1 MDYGRIPNV
10 VDALRTIVDALKA
23 SNKEAEKTR
32 LMLRESFLESSEYI
46 TNAIRNKMETDDRQ
60 DRSME
65 FTLIQMSREFNDYLE
80 RNKRHR
86 KCAGMFQKSP
96 KCHHVVDAGSKDKY
110 WEQLR
115 IEIAKEELAH
125 LHRLQENHNAYFEK
139 PMEVLAVE
147 YADTF
152 INELKKKGASNEN
165 N

>member
-1 MDYGRIPNV
+1 MNFGRTSNGD
-10 VDALRTIVDALKA
+10 DALRAIVDALKA

-32 LMLRESFLESSEYI
+32 LILRESFLESSESI
-46 TNAIRNKMETDDRQ
+46 ANAIRNKRKTDDRQ

-65 FTLIQMSREFNDYLE
+65 FTLLQMSREFNDYHE
-80 RNKRHR
+80 RVKRSR
-86 KCAGMFQKSP
+86 ECAGMFQKFP
-96 KCHHVVDAGSKDKY
+96 KCHHVVDAGNKKDEY

-125 LHRLQENHNAYFEK
+125 LHRLQENHNVCFEK

-152 INELKKKGASNEN
+152 INELKERSKQ
-165 N
+165 